1 MAEIKFGG
9 VYADSTHI
17 SPADSYPAAT
27 SGTYL
32 GHGFSSNIMQ
42 EFLYQKYNLEP
53 MNSFEK
59 ICLEINETPR
69 IK

>member
-17 SPADSYPAAT
+17 SPADSCPAAT

-32 GHGFSSNIMQ
+32 GHGFSSNTMQ
-42 EFLYQKYNLEP
+42 EFLYRKYVLEP

-59 ICLEINETPR
+59 YALKSTKPHG
-69 IK
+69 